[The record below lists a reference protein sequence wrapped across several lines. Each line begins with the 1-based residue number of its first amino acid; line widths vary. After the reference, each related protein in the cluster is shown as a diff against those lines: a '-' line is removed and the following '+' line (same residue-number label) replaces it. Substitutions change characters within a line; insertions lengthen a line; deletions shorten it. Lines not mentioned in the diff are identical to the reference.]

1 MSVSLIVISAALTV
15 FPFMLSLHEDTAV
28 MEKTTTTDMRK
39 ITRESMKEKSIMT
52 STVKNAFTLKLNLKR

>member
-15 FPFMLSLHEDTAV
+15 FPFMLSLQEDTAV

-39 ITRESMKEKSIMT
+39 ITRESMREKSIMT

>member
-1 MSVSLIVISAALTV
+1 
-15 FPFMLSLHEDTAV
+15 MLSLQEDTAV

-39 ITRESMKEKSIMT
+39 ITRESMRESMKEKSIMT

>member
-15 FPFMLSLHEDTAV
+15 SPFMLSLQEDTAV

>member
-15 FPFMLSLHEDTAV
+15 FPFMLSLQEDTAV